1 VCVAGR
7 DLSLSVVIRAALW
20 QLYTKSTHM
29 LSHRRDDDELGAVH
43 DTDSEFN
50 QLQCF
55 IVACITVGGSRNGF
69 PYHQFYIKI

>member
-1 VCVAGR
+1 
-7 DLSLSVVIRAALW
+7 
-20 QLYTKSTHM
+20 M